1 MFRSALFVLLVLGV
15 AAGSARA
22 DMYRCKVPGQSSPL
36 YTNDPHDTRGK
47 KCTVVTREINVVPAP
62 PTSAAAAKLST
73 RDFPKES
80 SAARASAK
88 ERQRE
93 ILQKELEREENLL
106 EKAQQALDEQQQVR
120 YGNERNYAKVL
131 QRLQPYKDN
140 VDLHQKNVEA
150 LRRELQNLDK

>member
-1 MFRSALFVLLVLGV
+1 MLRNTLFVLLVFGV
-15 AAGSARA
+15 AAGNARA

-47 KCTVVTREINVVPAP
+47 KCTVVTREINVIPAP
-62 PTSAAAAKLST
+62 QKSAAKKPPL
-73 RDFPKES
+73 RRFPKES
-80 SAARASAK
+80 SATRASAK

-93 ILQKELEREENLL
+93 ILQKELDREEGLL
-106 EKAQQALDEQQQVR
+106 EKAQQALDAQQEVR
-120 YGNERNYAKVL
+120 YGNERNYARVL

-150 LRRELQNLDK
+150 LRRELRNLDR